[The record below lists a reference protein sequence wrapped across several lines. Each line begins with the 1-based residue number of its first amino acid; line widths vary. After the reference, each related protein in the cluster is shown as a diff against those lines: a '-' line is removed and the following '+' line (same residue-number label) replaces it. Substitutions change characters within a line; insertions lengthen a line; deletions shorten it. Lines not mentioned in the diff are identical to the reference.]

1 MMSMENFFNYLSKPV
16 PPEEVD
22 IWFKRNNIIHEK
34 MELYYDFIIS
44 LFDLV
49 LTTYLGDNEN
59 LDTKIEITSDDDVKH
74 FEWCWK
80 KTIKSFENENLSF
93 NNDGEHE
100 EYLKNLFLEI
110 FYNQKDKIV
119 RIAIKDF
126 FRDLF
131 DYDKEF
137 TMSDLDMIST
147 LYKSLDKNM
156 VYNVY

>member
-1 MMSMENFFNYLSKPV
+1 MEK
-16 PPEEVD
+16 D
-22 IWFKRNNIIHEK
+22 
-34 MELYYDFIIS
+34 
-44 LFDLV
+44 
-49 LTTYLGDNEN
+49 
-59 LDTKIEITSDDDVKH
+59 
-74 FEWCWK
+74 
-80 KTIKSFENENLSF
+80 NENLSF

>member
-1 MMSMENFFNYLSKPV
+1 MMSMENFFNYLSKPF

-80 KTIKSFENENLSF
+80 KTMKTFPLIMMANT
-93 NNDGEHE
+93 
-100 EYLKNLFLEI
+100 KNI
-110 FYNQKDKIV
+110 
-119 RIAIKDF
+119 
-126 FRDLF
+126 
-131 DYDKEF
+131 
-137 TMSDLDMIST
+137 
-147 LYKSLDKNM
+147 
-156 VYNVY
+156 